1 MRFFVTA
8 RHVSSALVCSLC
20 IACGG
25 APKPV
30 KKVVEKPLE
39 DPRAPGV
46 PTPAIDQFEAGVK
59 AMQAKPAQY
68 NKAVD
73 AFKQALALHGDY
85 ILAQMNLAIA
95 YEKLGRYEDAADTYQ
110 ELIARR
116 VIDEGVQLA
125 LGRALMLSG
134 KVSEAIEKFKDI
146 LKASGGKNLKAQ
158 NNLAAAYLKT
168 GELDVSLDF
177 VKDVLAVQPKNVP
190 AIINLGL
197 IYLRQQK
204 LPLALL
210 MFKKALGYDKENPRA
225 QNNLGLTYYAMS
237 IKDRNADT
245 LPNAVIAFEKAINL
259 DPTMDEA
266 RLNIGSVFLDYLDYK
281 RALEQFQAVRKRFP
295 KHYQAMIGEANS
307 LYGVGEYDKAMAL
320 YQETLAMDEGKA
332 NGEAIL
338 RVGKIFEQQLNKP
351 NKALEYYKKYVSIVN
366 PPKEA
371 KIRQTIMFLEQAEK
385 LKLQPEQGGAADPN
399 AAQPASN
406 DEAAPAE
413 PNNDAAAP
421 AEKTDA
427 PASTEEGEKPE
438 AGAES

>member
-1 MRFFVTA
+1 MRFFITA

-30 KKVVEKPLE
+30 KKVVEKPIE

-110 ELIARR
+110 SLSLVELSMRASSWLW
-116 VIDEGVQLA
+116 VE
-125 LGRALMLSG
+125 ALMLSG
-134 KVSEAIEKFKDI
+134 KVSEAIDKFKDI

-210 MFKKALGYDKENPRA
+210 MFKKALGYDKKTPGSK
-225 QNNLGLTYYAMS
+225 QSGPDLL
-237 IKDRNADT
+237 RNVDQR
-245 LPNAVIAFEKAINL
+245 P
-259 DPTMDEA
+259 
-266 RLNIGSVFLDYLDYK
+266 
-281 RALEQFQAVRKRFP
+281 
-295 KHYQAMIGEANS
+295 
-307 LYGVGEYDKAMAL
+307 
-320 YQETLAMDEGKA
+320 
-332 NGEAIL
+332 
-338 RVGKIFEQQLNKP
+338 
-351 NKALEYYKKYVSIVN
+351 
-366 PPKEA
+366 
-371 KIRQTIMFLEQAEK
+371 
-385 LKLQPEQGGAADPN
+385 
-399 AAQPASN
+399 
-406 DEAAPAE
+406 
-413 PNNDAAAP
+413 
-421 AEKTDA
+421 
-427 PASTEEGEKPE
+427 
-438 AGAES
+438 

>member
-1 MRFFVTA
+1 MKFFITA
-8 RHVSSALVCSLC
+8 RRVSSALACGLL

-30 KKVVEKPLE
+30 QKAVEKPLE

-46 PTPAIDQFEAGVK
+46 PTAAIDQFEVGVK

-68 NKAVD
+68 NKAVE
-73 AFKQALALHGDY
+73 AFKQAYALHGDF

-134 KVSEAIEKFKDI
+134 KVSEAIDKFKDI

-210 MFKKALGYDKENPRA
+210 MFKKALGYDKKNPRA

-320 YQETLAMDEGKA
+320 YQETLSMDEGKA

-351 NKALEYYKKYVSIVN
+351 NKALEYYKKYVAIVN

-385 LKLQPEQGGAADPN
+385 LKLQPEQGGATDPN
-399 AAQPASN
+399 AAQPAAK

-413 PNNDAAAP
+413 PSDDAAKP
-421 AEKTDA
+421 SDSTDA
-427 PASTEEGEKPE
+427 PTTGGEGSEPQG
-438 AGAES
+438 GADS